1 MEIDRWAATL
11 LTPLVCWI
19 LLNGIDDLIIQV
31 AWLLLPRERTALFPP
46 MVDEKRLAIFVP
58 LWKEHRVIE
67 RMIAQNIGA
76 IRYRNYDIFIGA
88 YPNDVPTLAAVGE
101 ACKRFSNVHLA
112 KLPHDG
118 PTSKAD
124 CLNWIYQRMLL
135 FEEERAVRF
144 EMILTHDAE
153 DVIHPD
159 ALSCVNEHR
168 DYDMVQIPVLALPT
182 PWWELTHGVYCDDF
196 AQVELVDMPVRQSLG
211 GFIPSNGVGTA
222 FSRRIVER
230 LAVAYGNRIFEP
242 VCLTEDYENGFRVD
256 WMGGKQLFVRL
267 GPSGSSLLA
276 TREYF
281 PRDFGAAVRQR
292 TRWITGIA
300 LQSWELHGFWET
312 AAHLYWFWRDRKSVV
327 NSLVSPVANL
337 LTVYWSVRRALPVDG
352 FVRLALFVSLVL
364 LAFQT
369 AIRMHCSARIY
380 GLPFA
385 LGVPLRMVWVN
396 WINGL
401 ATVRAIRTYAA
412 AKWRGQPLQWL
423 KTEHAYPSRAALV
436 EHRRELGEILVD
448 SGYVEAD
455 VLAAAVA
462 SKPEGRPL
470 AAHLLKTG
478 VIGEEALYKAIS
490 VEQNLPLGKPEGVTV
505 AVTRSFPAEVAK
517 RWQVL
522 PFKVVAGSL
531 HVAGPEPPTEE
542 MQEELSGFS
551 SMEIRFQLVTPSAF
565 EELQELYL
573 PECVLGGKNGATNS
587 CR

>member
-1 MEIDRWAATL
+1 
-11 LTPLVCWI
+11 
-19 LLNGIDDLIIQV
+19 
-31 AWLLLPRERTALFPP
+31 
-46 MVDEKRLAIFVP
+46 
-58 LWKEHRVIE
+58 
-67 RMIAQNIGA
+67 
-76 IRYRNYDIFIGA
+76 
-88 YPNDVPTLAAVGE
+88 
-101 ACKRFSNVHLA
+101 
-112 KLPHDG
+112 
-118 PTSKAD
+118 
-124 CLNWIYQRMLL
+124 
-135 FEEERAVRF
+135 
-144 EMILTHDAE
+144 
-153 DVIHPD
+153 
-159 ALSCVNEHR
+159 
-168 DYDMVQIPVLALPT
+168 
-182 PWWELTHGVYCDDF
+182 
-196 AQVELVDMPVRQSLG
+196 LVDMPVRQSLG